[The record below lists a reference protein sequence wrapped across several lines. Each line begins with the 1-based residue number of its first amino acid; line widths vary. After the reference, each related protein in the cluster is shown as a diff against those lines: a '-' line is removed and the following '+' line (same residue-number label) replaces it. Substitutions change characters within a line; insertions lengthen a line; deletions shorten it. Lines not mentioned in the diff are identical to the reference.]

1 MASILPGLIGGSV
14 IIETIFSIPGLG
26 QLGFE
31 SVLARDYP
39 TVLAL
44 FTASAVLTLI
54 GILIS
59 DLASCRG
66 GSAHRLWPTATMSAL
81 QLSPAA
87 VEEVA
92 LAGPSASEGLW
103 DDVWKRFKRNPIAL
117 MGFYAVCFLAFM
129 ALFADFL
136 ANDKPYYLQYGG
148 KTYFPIFRSYLV
160 GAKLGQWPAEL
171 LNVDY
176 KKLEGAKAIFPP
188 IPYRPSNINLLEP
201 LEPPSAKHWFGTDKL
216 GRDVMAGMIHG
227 SRISLSIGFVAV
239 GIAVAIGVVLGAIA
253 GYFGSWVDLVI
264 SRLFEVM
271 LSIPTFFL
279 LITVAALLPPS
290 IFLTMAII
298 GMTGWVGI
306 ARFTRNEFLRIRN
319 QDYVTAAIALG
330 VTDRKV
336 MFKHILPNALA
347 PVIVSVVLGIA
358 GAILVESSLSFLG
371 IGVPAELVTWGS
383 ILQEASTTTFAWWLA
398 VFPGFAIF
406 ITVLAYYLV
415 GEGLREVLDPRLRGL
430 R

>member
-1 MASILPGLIGGSV
+1 
-14 IIETIFSIPGLG
+14 
-26 QLGFE
+26 
-31 SVLARDYP
+31 
-39 TVLAL
+39 
-44 FTASAVLTLI
+44 
-54 GILIS
+54 
-59 DLASCRG
+59 
-66 GSAHRLWPTATMSAL
+66 MSAM

-87 VEEVA
+87 VEEVGVA
-92 LAGPSASEGLW
+92 DAGASEGLW
-103 DDVWKRFKRNPIAL
+103 LDVWKRFTRNPIAL
-117 MGFYAVCFLAFM
+117 SGFYVVCFLAFM

-136 ANDKPYYLQYGG
+136 ANDKPYYLQYRG

-160 GAKLGQWPAEL
+160 GAKLAQWQAEL
-171 LNVDY
+171 LNVDF
-176 KKLEGAKAIFPP
+176 KKLDGTKIFPP
-188 IPYRPSNINLLEP
+188 IPYRPSTINLLEP

-239 GIAVAIGVVLGAIA
+239 GIAVVIGVVLGAIA

-290 IFLTMAII
+290 IFLTMTII

-306 ARFTRNEFLRIRN
+306 ARFTRNEFLRIRT
-319 QDYVTAAIALG
+319 QDYVTSAIALG

-383 ILQEASTTTFAWWLA
+383 ILHEASTTTFAWWLA

>member
-1 MASILPGLIGGSV
+1 MSTNQTNSISLTPGKS
-14 IIETIFSIPGLG
+14 TIS
-26 QLGFE
+26 
-31 SVLARDYP
+31 SN
-39 TVLAL
+39 
-44 FTASAVLTLI
+44 
-54 GILIS
+54 
-59 DLASCRG
+59 
-66 GSAHRLWPTATMSAL
+66 
-81 QLSPAA
+81 
-87 VEEVA
+87 
-92 LAGPSASEGLW
+92 ASEIAAGLW
-103 DDVWKRFKRNPIAL
+103 ADVWKRFTHNPIAL
-117 MGFYAVCFLAFM
+117 AGFYVVCFLAIM
-129 ALFADFL
+129 AVFADLL
-136 ANDKPYYLQYGG
+136 ANDKPYYLEYRG
-148 KTYFPIFRSYLV
+148 KTYFPIFRSFIV
-160 GAKLGQWPAEL
+160 GAGLGQWPPEL
-171 LNVDY
+171 LNVEF
-176 KKLEGAKAIFPP
+176 KKLEGARAVFPP
-188 IPYRPSNINLLEP
+188 IPYRPTNINLLEP

-216 GRDVMAGMIHG
+216 GRDIMAGMIYG
-227 SRISLSIGFVAV
+227 ARVSLSIGFVAV
-239 GIAVAIGVVLGAIA
+239 GIAVIIGIVLGAIA

-264 SRLFEVM
+264 SRVFEIM

-298 GMTGWVGI
+298 GMTSWVGM

-319 QDYVTAAIALG
+319 LDYVTSAIALG

-358 GAILVESSLSFLG
+358 GAILVESALSFLG

-383 ILQEASTTTFAWWLA
+383 ILHEASTTTFAWWLA

>member
-1 MASILPGLIGGSV
+1 
-14 IIETIFSIPGLG
+14 
-26 QLGFE
+26 
-31 SVLARDYP
+31 
-39 TVLAL
+39 
-44 FTASAVLTLI
+44 
-54 GILIS
+54 
-59 DLASCRG
+59 
-66 GSAHRLWPTATMSAL
+66 MSAL

-87 VEEVA
+87 AEEVA
-92 LAGPSASEGLW
+92 EVETGASGGLW
-103 DDVWKRFKRNPIAL
+103 ADVWRRFKRNPIAL
-117 MGFYAVCFLAFM
+117 TGFYVVCLLVFM

-136 ANDKPYYLQYGG
+136 ANDKPYYLQYRG
-148 KTYFPIFRSYLV
+148 KTYFPIIRSYIV
-160 GAKLGQWPAEL
+160 AARLGQRPAEL

-176 KKLEGAKAIFPP
+176 KKLEGAEAIFPP

-239 GIAVAIGVVLGAIA
+239 GIAVLIGVVLGAIA

-264 SRLFEVM
+264 SRIFEVM

-298 GMTGWVGI
+298 GMTSWVGI

-319 QDYVTAAIALG
+319 QDYVTSAIALG

>member
-1 MASILPGLIGGSV
+1 MSPRLDSRV
-14 IIETIFSIPGLG
+14 SEETST
-26 QLGFE
+26 
-31 SVLARDYP
+31 S
-39 TVLAL
+39 
-44 FTASAVLTLI
+44 
-54 GILIS
+54 
-59 DLASCRG
+59 
-66 GSAHRLWPTATMSAL
+66 
-81 QLSPAA
+81 
-87 VEEVA
+87 EVT
-92 LAGPSASEGLW
+92 GGLW
-103 DDVWKRFKRNPIAL
+103 SDVWKRFKRNPIAL
-117 MGFYAVCFLAFM
+117 AGFYVVCFLALI

-136 ANDKPYYLQYGG
+136 ANDKPYYLDYRGN
-148 KTYFPIFRSYLV
+148 TYFPIFRSYLV
-160 GAKLGQWPAEL
+160 GIGVSRWPPEL
-171 LNVDY
+171 VNVDF
-176 KKLEGAKAIFPP
+176 KKLSGARAIFPP
-188 IPYRPSNINLLEP
+188 NPYRPSNINLLEP
-201 LEPPSAKHWFGTDKL
+201 LEPPSSKHWFGTDKL
-216 GRDVMAGMIHG
+216 GRDVASGMIHG
-227 SRISLSIGFVAV
+227 SRVSLSIGFVAV
-239 GIAVAIGVVLGAIA
+239 GIALIIGVVLGAVA
-253 GYFGSWVDLVI
+253 GYFGSWVDLAV
-264 SRLFEVM
+264 SRVFEIM

-298 GMTGWVGI
+298 GMTSWVGI

-319 QDYVTAAIALG
+319 LDYVTSAVALG
-330 VTDRKV
+330 VTDRNV

-383 ILQEASTTTFAWWLA
+383 ILHEASTTTFAWWLA

>member
-1 MASILPGLIGGSV
+1 MSPNEPNGAFV
-14 IIETIFSIPGLG
+14 K
-26 QLGFE
+26 
-31 SVLARDYP
+31 
-39 TVLAL
+39 
-44 FTASAVLTLI
+44 SAV
-54 GILIS
+54 
-59 DLASCRG
+59 A
-66 GSAHRLWPTATMSAL
+66 AL
-81 QLSPAA
+81 PVDAA
-87 VEEVA
+87 EA
-92 LAGPSASEGLW
+92 AGGLW
-103 DDVWKRFKRNPIAL
+103 SDVWRRFRRNRIAL
-117 MGFYAVCFLAFM
+117 VGFYVVCCLSFIAV
-129 ALFADFL
+129 FADLL
-136 ANDKPYYLQYGG
+136 ANDKPYYLEYRG
-148 KTYFPIFRSYLV
+148 KTYFPIFRGYLV
-160 GAKLGQWPAEL
+160 GIGASQWPAEL
-171 LNVDY
+171 LNVDF
-176 KKLEGAKAIFPP
+176 KKLEGAKALYPP
-188 IPYRPSNINLLEP
+188 IPFRPSNINLLEP
-201 LEPPSAKHWFGTDKL
+201 LESPSSKHWFGTDKL
-216 GRDVMAGMIHG
+216 GRDIASGMIHG

-239 GIAVAIGVVLGAIA
+239 GIAVMIGVILGAIA
-253 GYFGSWVDLVI
+253 GYFGSWVDLVV
-264 SRLFEVM
+264 SRLFEIM

-298 GMTGWVGI
+298 GMTSWVGM

-319 QDYVTAAIALG
+319 LDYVTSAIALG

-383 ILQEASTTTFAWWLA
+383 ILHEASTTTFAWWLA

>member
-1 MASILPGLIGGSV
+1 MN
-14 IIETIFSIPGLG
+14 
-26 QLGFE
+26 
-31 SVLARDYP
+31 
-39 TVLAL
+39 
-44 FTASAVLTLI
+44 AVQTN
-54 GILIS
+54 
-59 DLASCRG
+59 
-66 GSAHRLWPTATMSAL
+66 
-81 QLSPAA
+81 PAA
-87 VEEVA
+87 AEE
-92 LAGPSASEGLW
+92 LATADAIASGGLW
-103 DDVWKRFKRNPIAL
+103 RDVWKRFKRNSIAL
-117 MGFYAVCFLAFM
+117 TGFYVVCILACM

-136 ANDKPYYLQYGG
+136 ANDKPYYLRYGD
-148 KTYFPIFRSYLV
+148 KTYFPILRSYMV
-160 GAKLGQWPAEL
+160 AAGIGQWPPEL
-171 LNVDY
+171 LNVDF
-176 KKLEGAKAIFPP
+176 KKLERAQALFPP
-188 IPYRPSNINLLEP
+188 VPHRPTNIDLLEP
-201 LEPPSAKHWFGTDKL
+201 LEPPSRKHWLGTDKL

-239 GIAVAIGVVLGAIA
+239 GIAVIIGIVLGAVA
-253 GYFGSWVDLVI
+253 GYFAGWIDLVI
-264 SRLFEVM
+264 SRLFEIM

-298 GMTGWVGI
+298 GATSWVGI

-319 QDYVTAAIALG
+319 QDYVTSAIALG
-330 VTDRKV
+330 VTNRKV

>member
-1 MASILPGLIGGSV
+1 
-14 IIETIFSIPGLG
+14 
-26 QLGFE
+26 
-31 SVLARDYP
+31 
-39 TVLAL
+39 
-44 FTASAVLTLI
+44 
-54 GILIS
+54 
-59 DLASCRG
+59 
-66 GSAHRLWPTATMSAL
+66 
-81 QLSPAA
+81 
-87 VEEVA
+87 
-92 LAGPSASEGLW
+92 
-103 DDVWKRFKRNPIAL
+103 
-117 MGFYAVCFLAFM
+117 M
-129 ALFADFL
+129 ALSADFL
-136 ANDKPYYLQYGG
+136 ANDKPYYLRYGG
-148 KTYFPIFRSYLV
+148 NTYFPILRSYMVAAGV
-160 GAKLGQWPAEL
+160 GHWPPEL
-171 LNVDY
+171 LNVDF
-176 KKLEGAKAIFPP
+176 KKLDGAQAFFPP
-188 IPYRPSNINLLEP
+188 VPYRPTNINLLEP
-201 LEPPSAKHWFGTDKL
+201 LEPPSGKHWLGTDKL

-239 GIAVAIGVVLGAIA
+239 GIAVIIGLVLGAIA
-253 GYFGSWVDLVI
+253 GYFAGWVDLVI
-264 SRLFEVM
+264 SRLFEIM

-298 GMTGWVGI
+298 GATSWVGI

-319 QDYVTAAIALG
+319 QDYVTSAIALG
-330 VTDRKV
+330 VTDRNV

>member
-1 MASILPGLIGGSV
+1 
-14 IIETIFSIPGLG
+14 
-26 QLGFE
+26 
-31 SVLARDYP
+31 
-39 TVLAL
+39 
-44 FTASAVLTLI
+44 
-54 GILIS
+54 
-59 DLASCRG
+59 
-66 GSAHRLWPTATMSAL
+66 MSAL

-87 VEEVA
+87 VEEEVT
-92 LAGPSASEGLW
+92 LVEPGASEGLW
-103 DDVWKRFKRNPIAL
+103 DDVWKRFKRNSIAL
-117 MGFYAVCFLAFM
+117 TGFYVVCFLAFM

-176 KKLEGAKAIFPP
+176 KKLEGATAIFPP
-188 IPYRPSNINLLEP
+188 IPYSPSNINLLEP

-216 GRDVMAGMIHG
+216 GRDVMAGMIYG

-239 GIAVAIGVVLGAIA
+239 GIAVVIGVVLGAIA
-253 GYFGSWVDLVI
+253 GYFGSWIDLLI

-271 LSIPTFFL
+271 LAIPTFFL

>member
-1 MASILPGLIGGSV
+1 MSP
-14 IIETIFSIPGLG
+14 P
-26 QLGFE
+26 
-31 SVLARDYP
+31 
-39 TVLAL
+39 
-44 FTASAVLTLI
+44 
-54 GILIS
+54 IS
-59 DLASCRG
+59 
-66 GSAHRLWPTATMSAL
+66 
-81 QLSPAA
+81 
-87 VEEVA
+87 EE
-92 LAGPSASEGLW
+92 SASEVTGGLW
-103 DDVWKRFKRNPIAL
+103 SDVWKRFRRNPIAL
-117 MGFYAVCFLAFM
+117 VGFYVVCFLALV
-129 ALFADFL
+129 ALLADFL
-136 ANDKPYYLQYGG
+136 ANDKPYYLNYRG
-148 KTYFPIFRSYLV
+148 KTYFPILRSYLV
-160 GAKLGQWPAEL
+160 GLGIAHWPAEL
-171 LNVDY
+171 LNVDF
-176 KKLEGAKAIFPP
+176 KRLDGRKIFPP
-188 IPYRPSNINLLEP
+188 NPYRPGNINLLEP
-201 LEPPSAKHWFGTDKL
+201 LESPSTKHWFGTDKL
-216 GRDVMAGMIHG
+216 GRDVASGMIHG
-227 SRISLSIGFVAV
+227 SRVSLSIGFVAV
-239 GIAVAIGVVLGAIA
+239 GIAVIIGVMLGAIA

-264 SRLFEVM
+264 SRLFEIM

-319 QDYVTAAIALG
+319 LDYVTSAVALG

-383 ILQEASTTTFAWWLA
+383 ILHEASTTTFAWWLA